1 MKTYNLIF
9 SSFEEL
15 QKFLEKYI
23 KDEKNVLLQIFT
35 SYQETFVVKQIIKI
49 VKECNENIS
58 IIGTTTDGEIF
69 EKKILEY
76 KIVLSFSVFEKTTL
90 KTSYV
95 KIEDEYKTG
104 VVTQVGSSYKA
115 GVELAK
121 KAVSDNTKAVIIFAD
136 GLHTNLEEFL
146 NGFESVNN
154 SVLLA
159 GGLSGD
165 NSIFIETLQVAD
177 DIIDNKLAV
186 AVSLNSDELI
196 VNNGYNFGWRG
207 LGKDFT
213 ITKSYK
219 NIVEEIDNK
228 PILEIFR
235 DYLGQSIVEAL
246 PKIGVEIPFVFEKDG
261 ELTARACVA
270 KKDNKLIFAGNIEEG
285 TKVKFAIPSLEANI
299 KDIEDDRKFLQEIPS
314 ETIFVYSCMARRK
327 AMFKQVSLEME
338 NFVHFS
344 NTSGFFTYGEI
355 FSKKQENGYKYLA
368 FNETSTFFILS
379 EGGNYINKFSE
390 VEIEKSEVHLLKE
403 ALINFINKTTE
414 ELYETNKKLEEKIE
428 EEIAENIRK
437 NLIIQQQSKQA
448 QMGEMLSMIAHQW
461 RQPLNVIAL
470 HAANIELDVEFG
482 ELNKDD
488 VLEAVQNIKKQTQKM
503 SEIINSFANF
513 IKPDVKKVKFT
524 IADTIAESMDIMQA
538 QLKSRGI
545 EVILEPSENPIVI
558 YGYET
563 LFEQVI
569 INLVSNARD
578 AFEDSKQDKKFVKIS
593 CKKENDTIF
602 VEVEDNVEGGMP
614 KNVQDKIFNPYFT
627 TKGVKGTGLGL
638 YMSKQIIEDKFNGKI
653 YFKITK
659 KGTKFII
666 EINGGGVIDVYDCN
680 D

>member
-15 QKFLEKYI
+15 QKFLEEYI

-35 SYQETFVVKQIIKI
+35 SYQETFVVEQIIKI

-58 IIGTTTDGEIF
+58 IIGTTTDGEIL

-76 KIVLSFSVFEKTTL
+76 KIVLSFTIFEKTTL
-90 KTSYV
+90 QTSYV
-95 KIEDEYKTG
+95 KIEDSFE
-104 VVTQVGSSYKA
+104 A

-121 KAVSDNTKAVIIFAD
+121 KTVSDKTKAVIIFAD
-136 GLHTNLEEFL
+136 GLNINLEEFL
-146 NGFESVNN
+146 NGFESINN

-165 NSIFIETLQVAD
+165 NSIFIETFQVVD

-228 PILEIFR
+228 PILEVFR

-261 ELTARACVA
+261 ELLARACVA
-270 KKDNKLIFAGNIEEG
+270 KKDNKLIFAGNVEEG
-285 TKVKFAIPSLEANI
+285 SKVKFAIPSLEANI
-299 KDIEDDRKFLQEIPS
+299 KDIEDNRKFLKEIPV

-327 AMFKQVSLEME
+327 AMFKQVSLEIE

-368 FNETSTFFILS
+368 FNETSTFLILS
-379 EGGNYINKFSE
+379 EGGDYINKFSE
-390 VEIEKSEVHLLKE
+390 ELEIEIEKSDFHLLKE

-414 ELYETNKKLEEKIE
+414 ELYETNKKLEERIE

-448 QMGEMLSMIAHQW
+448 QMGEMISMIAHQW

-470 HAANIELDVEFG
+470 HAANIELDVELG

-488 VLEAVQNIKKQTQKM
+488 VLEAIQNIKKQTQKM

-524 IADTIAESMDIMQA
+524 IANTIAKSMDIMQA
-538 QLKSRGI
+538 QLKARGI

-602 VEVEDNVEGGMP
+602 VEVEDNVEGGIP
-614 KNVQDKIFNPYFT
+614 KEVQDKIFNPYFT
-627 TKGVKGTGLGL
+627 TKGTKGTGLGL
-638 YMSKQIIEDKFNGKI
+638 YMSKQIIEDKFKGRI
-653 YFKITK
+653 YFKTSK

-666 EINGGGVIDVYDCN
+666 EIKGGG
-680 D
+680 